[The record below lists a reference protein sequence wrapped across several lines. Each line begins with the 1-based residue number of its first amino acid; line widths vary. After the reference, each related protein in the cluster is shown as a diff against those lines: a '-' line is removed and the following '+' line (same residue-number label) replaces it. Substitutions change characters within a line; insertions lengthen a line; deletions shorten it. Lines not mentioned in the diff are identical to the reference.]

1 MIMRYQTDTA
11 FRTAL
16 EERLRQRA
24 EQDGEPILRVRKRV
38 VFERCMVRLQ
48 QDENS
53 PWVLKGGF
61 ALELRLGN
69 MARMTKDLD
78 LTADLGFFGAETTTV
93 SKLSDRMR
101 EDLRKDNDDRFV
113 FRVAEESEEELP
125 TQGVKSYRFSVEAR
139 LDGRIFEQIKVD
151 VGVGD
156 PLIPPLEEVKG
167 SDLLSFA
174 GISIATIRVTSRAQ
188 HFAEKI
194 HALTRPFDDRINTRV
209 KDLADIMLLLDHGLP
224 KPSLVKKT
232 VQEIFSSR
240 GTHQVPATIETP
252 PITWASSYTAMARDL
267 QLPETTLDN
276 ATTRLNGYWKT
287 IF

>member
-1 MIMRYQTDTA
+1 MTMRYKTDTA
-11 FRTAL
+11 YRTAL

-24 EQDGEPILRVRKRV
+24 EQDGEPILRLRKRV

-48 QDENS
+48 QDKNS

-69 MARMTKDLD
+69 AARMTKDLD
-78 LTADLGFFGAETTTV
+78 LTVDLGYFGAAMVTV

-101 EDLRKDNDDRFV
+101 EDLRKDNDDRFA
-113 FRVAEESEEELP
+113 FRVTEGSEEELP

-139 LDGRIFEQIKVD
+139 LDGRIFERITVD
-151 VGVGD
+151 VGAGD

-174 GISIATIRVTSRAQ
+174 GISVPTIRVTSRAQ
-188 HFAEKI
+188 HFAEKV

-209 KDLADIMLLLDHGLP
+209 KDLADLMLFTERGP
-224 KPSLVKKT
+224 PQPGEVKVAVT
-232 VQEIFSSR
+232 EIFGNRKTHEVPSR
-240 GTHQVPATIETP
+240 IEIPPAT
-252 PITWASSYTAMARDL
+252 WSNSYSAMAA
-267 QLPETTLDN
+267 QLNLNERTIES
-276 ATTRLNGYWKT
+276 ATSRLNDYWKT

>member
-1 MIMRYQTDTA
+1 
-11 FRTAL
+11 
-16 EERLRQRA
+16 
-24 EQDGEPILRVRKRV
+24 
-38 VFERCMVRLQ
+38 MVRLQ

-69 MARMTKDLD
+69 TARMTKDLD
-78 LTADLGFFGAETTTV
+78 LTADLGFFGAATATV

-101 EDLRKDNDDRFV
+101 EDLRKDNEDRFV
-113 FRVAEESEEELP
+113 FRLTEGGEAELP

-139 LDGRIFEQIKVD
+139 LDGRTFERITVD

-174 GISIATIRVTSRAQ
+174 GITVPTIRVTSRAQ
-188 HFAEKI
+188 HLAENV

-209 KDLADIMLLLDHGLP
+209 KDLADLMLFTKHGLP
-224 KPSLVKKT
+224 QPGDVKVAVT
-232 VQEIFSSR
+232 EIFGNRKTHEIPSR
-240 GTHQVPATIETP
+240 IEIPPAT
-252 PITWASSYTAMARDL
+252 WSNSYSAMAAQLNL
-267 QLPETTLDN
+267 QEATLES
-276 ATTRLNGYWKT
+276 ATSRLNEYWKT

>member
-78 LTADLGFFGAETTTV
+78 LTADLGFFSAETTTV

-113 FRVAEESEEELP
+113 FRVAEGSEEELP

-139 LDGRIFEQIKVD
+139 LDGRIFERIKVD

-209 KDLADIMLLLDHGLP
+209 KDLADLMLLAAHGLP
-224 KPSLVKKT
+224 QPGDVKVAVT
-232 VQEIFSSR
+232 EIFGNR
-240 GTHQVPATIETP
+240 KTHEIPSKIEVPPAT
-252 PITWASSYTAMARDL
+252 WSNSYSAMAT
-267 QLPETTLDN
+267 QLSLNEKTIEN
-276 ATTRLNGYWKT
+276 ATSRLNDYWKT
-287 IF
+287 VL

>member
-38 VFERCMVRLQ
+38 VFERCMARLQ
-48 QDENS
+48 QAENS

-78 LTADLGFFGAETTTV
+78 LTADLGFFSAETTTV

-101 EDLRKDNDDRFV
+101 EDLRKAHDDRFV
-113 FRVAEESEEELP
+113 FRVAEGSEEELP

-174 GISIATIRVTSRAQ
+174 GIPIATIRVTSRAQ

-209 KDLADIMLLLDHGLP
+209 KDLADLMLLAAHGLP
-224 KPSLVKKT
+224 QPGDVKVAVT
-232 VQEIFSSR
+232 EIFGNR
-240 GTHQVPATIETP
+240 RTHEIPSKIEVPPAT
-252 PITWASSYTAMARDL
+252 WSNSYSAMAT
-267 QLPETTLDN
+267 QLSLNEKTIEN
-276 ATTRLNGYWKT
+276 ATSRLNDYWKT
-287 IF
+287 VL

>member
-1 MIMRYQTDTA
+1 MIMQYQTDTA

-16 EERLRQRA
+16 EERLRRRA

-48 QDENS
+48 QDETS

-69 MARMTKDLD
+69 TARMTKDLD
-78 LTADLGFFGAETTTV
+78 LTADLGFFGAEPVTV
-93 SKLSDRMR
+93 TKLSDRMR

-113 FRVAEESEEELP
+113 FRLTEGSEEELP
-125 TQGVKSYRFSVEAR
+125 TQGVKSYRFAVEAR
-139 LDGRIFEQIKVD
+139 LDGRTFERITVD
-151 VGVGD
+151 IGVGD
-156 PLIPPLEEVKG
+156 PLIPPLEDVKG

-174 GISIATIRVTSRAQ
+174 EISVPTIRVTSRAQ
-188 HFAEKI
+188 HFAEKV

-209 KDLADIMLLLDHGLP
+209 KDLADLMLFTEHALLQPGDA
-224 KPSLVKKT
+224 KVAVT
-232 VQEIFSSR
+232 EIFGNR
-240 GTHQVPATIETP
+240 KTHEVPSKIEVP
-252 PITWASSYTAMARDL
+252 PASWSNSYSAMAA
-267 QLPETTLDN
+267 QLNLKEATLES
-276 ATTRLNGYWKT
+276 ATSRLNDYWKT

>member
-1 MIMRYQTDTA
+1 MTMRYQTDTA

-24 EQDGEPILRVRKRV
+24 EKDGEPILRLRKRV

-69 MARMTKDLD
+69 TARMTKDLD
-78 LTADLGFFGAETTTV
+78 LTVDLSFFGAATATV

-101 EDLRKDNDDRFV
+101 EDLRKDNEDRFV
-113 FRVAEESEEELP
+113 FRVAEGGEEELP

-139 LDGRIFEQIKVD
+139 LDGRIFERITVD

-156 PLIPPLEEVKG
+156 PLIPPLEELNG

-174 GISIATIRVTSRAQ
+174 EISVPTIRVTSRAQ
-188 HFAEKI
+188 HFAEKV

-209 KDLADIMLLLDHGLP
+209 KDLADLMLFTKHGLP
-224 KPSLVKKT
+224 QPADVELPLAKIFETRKTHKIPSK
-232 VQEIFSSR
+232 
-240 GTHQVPATIETP
+240 IETP
-252 PITWASSYTAMARDL
+252 PTTWATSYTAMAT
-267 QLPETTLDN
+267 QLKLKEATLES
-276 ATTRLNGYWKT
+276 ATSRLNDYWKT

>member
-38 VFERCMVRLQ
+38 VFERCMARLQ
-48 QDENS
+48 QAENS

-78 LTADLGFFGAETTTV
+78 LTADLGFFSAETTTV

-101 EDLRKDNDDRFV
+101 EDLRKAHDDRFV
-113 FRVAEESEEELP
+113 FRVAEGSEEELP

-174 GISIATIRVTSRAQ
+174 GIPIATIRVTSRAQ
-188 HFAEKI
+188 HFAEKV

-209 KDLADIMLLLDHGLP
+209 KDLADLMLLAAHGLP
-224 KPSLVKKT
+224 QPGDVKVAVT
-232 VQEIFSSR
+232 EIFGNR
-240 GTHQVPATIETP
+240 RTHEIPSKIEVPPAT
-252 PITWASSYTAMARDL
+252 WSNSYSAMAT
-267 QLPETTLDN
+267 QLSLNEKTIEN
-276 ATTRLNGYWKT
+276 ATSRLNDYWKT
-287 IF
+287 VL

>member
-1 MIMRYQTDTA
+1 MRYKTDSDY
-11 FRTAL
+11 RKAL

-24 EQDGEPILRVRKRV
+24 EHDSEPILRMRKRL
-38 VFERCMVRLQ
+38 VFERGMVRLQ
-48 QDENS
+48 EDQNN

-78 LTADLGFFGAETTTV
+78 LTVDLGFFDTQTVTV
-93 SKLSDRMR
+93 SKLADRMR
-101 EDLRKDNDDRFV
+101 EDMRKDNEDKFG
-113 FRVAEESEEELP
+113 FSVAEGREEELP
-125 TQGVKSYRFSVEAR
+125 TQGVKSYRFAVEAR
-139 LDGRIFEQIKVD
+139 LDGRIFERITVD

-174 GISIATIRVTSRAQ
+174 GISVPTIRVTSHAQ
-188 HFAEKI
+188 HFAEKV

-209 KDLADIMLLLDHGLP
+209 KDLADLMLFAKHGMP
-224 KPSLVKKT
+224 QPDGAKVAVT
-232 VQEIFSSR
+232 EIFGNR
-240 GTHQVPATIETP
+240 KTHEIPSKIQIPPAT
-252 PITWASSYTAMARDL
+252 WSNSYTAMAAQLNL
-267 QLPETTLDN
+267 QEATIESATL
-276 ATTRLNGYWKT
+276 RLNEYWKT

>member
-38 VFERCMVRLQ
+38 VFERCMVKLQ
-48 QDENS
+48 QNENS

-78 LTADLGFFGAETTTV
+78 LTADLGFFSAETTTV

-113 FRVAEESEEELP
+113 FRVAEGSEEELP

-174 GISIATIRVTSRAQ
+174 GIPIATIRVTSRAQ

-209 KDLADIMLLLDHGLP
+209 KDLADLMLLAAHGLP
-224 KPSLVKKT
+224 PPGDVKVAVT
-232 VQEIFSSR
+232 EIFGNR
-240 GTHQVPATIETP
+240 KTHEIPSKIEVLPAT
-252 PITWASSYTAMARDL
+252 WSNSYSAMAT
-267 QLPETTLDN
+267 QLSLNEKTIEN
-276 ATTRLNGYWKT
+276 ATSRLNDYWKT
-287 IF
+287 VL